1 MIRNG
6 EYWRHI
12 YKLEAVKPHFI
23 NQVDQGRLLLS
34 VIGGILYMEAL
45 NEKTATK
52 LHQNETISLL
62 HRFKVYIIQL
72 SEQTLH

>member
-1 MIRNG
+1 
-6 EYWRHI
+6 
-12 YKLEAVKPHFI
+12 
-23 NQVDQGRLLLS
+23 
-34 VIGGILYMEAL
+34 MEAL